1 MDSLFSLLWNPRSR
15 WLEYAPGRGTLALR
29 RLWNIVRDYPHT
41 AVIAAVRVAQHY
53 GMFELERLE
62 RMVLRNLGDDNFFNF
77 NDEQPDDS

>member
-1 MDSLFSLLWNPRSR
+1 M
-15 WLEYAPGRGTLALR
+15 
-29 RLWNIVRDYPHT
+29 RDYPHT

-77 NDEQPDDS
+77 DEEKPDDS

>member
-1 MDSLFSLLWNPRSR
+1 MVR
-15 WLEYAPGRGTLALR
+15 APNLT
-29 RLWNIVRDYPHT
+29 VPT